1 MRKILTLTAMAAA
14 FLGAACAKTE
24 KETPV
29 DTSAPVAA
37 ETAATT
43 EDWNATLASV
53 GTSKVTGTARA
64 MAGNGQTEI
73 TVQLAGGTAGASIP
87 WHVHAGKCGTAN
99 APIVGDPAAYSPLTV
114 GADGTATGT
123 ATVAVEIKDEADQ
136 DFHVNFHASP
146 SRLNVIIACGELDD

>member
-1 MRKILTLTAMAAA
+1 MRKLITLTAMTAAL
-14 FLGAACAKTE
+14 LGTACAKAE

-29 DTSAPVAA
+29 DTSAPAAA

-43 EDWNATLASV
+43 EDWNSTLASV

-73 TVQLAGGTAGASIP
+73 TLQLAGGTAGGAHP

-99 APIVGDPAAYSPLTV
+99 APIVGDPAAYSPVTV
-114 GADGTATGT
+114 GADGAATGT
-123 ATVAVEIKDEADQ
+123 ATIAVELKDEDDK
-136 DFHVNFHASP
+136 DFHVNVHQSAS
-146 SRLNVIIACGELDD
+146 RMNVIIACGELDD

>member
-29 DTSAPVAA
+29 DTSLPAA
-37 ETAATT
+37 AAAAATT

-64 MAGNGQTEI
+64 VSGNGQTEV
-73 TVQLAGGTAGASIP
+73 TVQLAGGKSGGSHP

-99 APIVGDPAAYSPLTV
+99 APIVGDAAAYPPLTV
-114 GADGTATGT
+114 GADGSATGT
-123 ATVAVEIKDEADQ
+123 ATIAVEIKDEDDK
-136 DFHVNFHASP
+136 DFHVNVHESASK
-146 SRLNVIIACGELDD
+146 LNVIIACGELDD